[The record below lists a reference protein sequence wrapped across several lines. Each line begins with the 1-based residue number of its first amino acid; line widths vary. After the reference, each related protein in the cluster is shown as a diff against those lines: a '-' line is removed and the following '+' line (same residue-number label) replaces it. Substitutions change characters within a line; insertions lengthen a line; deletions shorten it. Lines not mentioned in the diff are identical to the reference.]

1 VLNVTIG
8 YTGLRYMP
16 NGSPLLVSGEGG
28 LISNLLLLVVIL
40 VVYGIFKRSPHVNI
54 ERLQPRLDGTWR
66 DWLR

>member
-1 VLNVTIG
+1 VLNITIG

-16 NGSPLLVSGEGG
+16 NGSPLFVSGEGG

-40 VVYGIFKRSPHVNI
+40 VVYGVFKRSPRVNI